1 MPGVTECI
9 LNCAWSR
16 CMILFAEPQ
25 LKMRRV
31 CLLPKTTTLQSPTEP
46 CHTVS
51 GVHVPG
57 RRDMRGWVRSTL
69 MPRLPR
75 SLLTWSGVWATVIKP
90 VLHHNIMLRNRVSAP
105 FTQGPAAML
114 LQQPV
119 RNVACCL
126 MHLLFI
132 DMLQLLSLMH
142 LT

>member
-1 MPGVTECI
+1 MYTELCMVS
-9 LNCAWSR
+9 LHDPVRRAPAENETRLLAAKDNDPSVSHRALPYGLGCA
-16 CMILFAEPQ
+16 CAGQ
-25 LKMRRV
+25 A
-31 CLLPKTTTLQSPTEP
+31 
-46 CHTVS
+46 
-51 GVHVPG
+51 
-57 RRDMRGWVRSTL
+57 DMRGWVRSTL